1 LLVMELM
8 EGVKATDREAL
19 DTAGI
24 EPRKVAE
31 LLNDAFADQLFR
43 RGVLHADPHPG
54 NLLVQPGCDGP
65 RLVLLDHGLT
75 LALDPGF
82 VTALDKMVSAMRD
95 GNLDALTGALRE
107 AGLPVDED
115 TDLDTLLQLVGVLL
129 GGEREEIDTDF
140 EGFGRRLGASV
151 RGIPPRLLLVG
162 RAIALLDGIT
172 RQLDPDL
179 DALEIVARYTRR
191 S

>member
-1 LLVMELM
+1 M
-8 EGVKATDREAL
+8 EGVKITDREAL
-19 DTAGI
+19 VSVGI

-31 LLNDAFADQLFR
+31 LLNHAFAGQLFK

-54 NLLVQPGCDGP
+54 NLLVQPGQDGP

-75 LALDPGF
+75 VALDPSF
-82 VTALDKMVSAMRD
+82 VTTLDRMVSAMRE
-95 GNLDALTGALRE
+95 GNLDALTGAFRQ

-129 GGEREEIDTDF
+129 GGEREEIGTDF

-151 RGIPPRLLLVG
+151 RYIPPRLLLVG
-162 RAIALLDGIT
+162 RAIGLLNGIT
-172 RQLDPDL
+172 RQLDPDV
-179 DALEIVARYTRR
+179 DALEIVARYTRHT
-191 S
+191 